1 MNPSTRDIWVQLV
14 TESVP
19 IISNRAAELL
29 YYRAATAWGM
39 GQQFTVPNGTGGRVD
54 LTNLFEQCKLIAI
67 LKGDQDV

>member
-1 MNPSTRDIWVQLV
+1 MNQSFKDTWVQLV

-39 GQQFTVPNGTGGRVD
+39 GQQLTVPNGTGGRVD
-54 LTNLFEQCKLIAI
+54 LTHLFEQCKLIEI
-67 LKGDQDV
+67 LKGN